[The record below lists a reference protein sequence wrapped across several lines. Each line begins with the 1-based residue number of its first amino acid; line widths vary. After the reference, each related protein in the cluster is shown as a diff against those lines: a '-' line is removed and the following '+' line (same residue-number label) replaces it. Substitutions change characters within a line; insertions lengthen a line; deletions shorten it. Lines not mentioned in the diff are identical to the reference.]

1 MIHILVSM
9 MVKEG
14 CMKEFLALGEKLRR
28 EVLKEKGCHAY
39 EYTREI
45 ASPLGIQEAVDSNR
59 ITLVE
64 RWDSLESLKAH
75 MDAPHMKEFGP
86 GMSELRTSV
95 TARVGESIF

>member
-1 MIHILVSM
+1 MIHILVTM

-14 CMKEFLALGEKLRR
+14 CMKEFLTLGEKLRR

-39 EYTREI
+39 DYTREI
-45 ASPLGIQEAVDSNR
+45 SSPLGIQEPVDPNR

-64 RWDSLESLKAH
+64 RWESLEALKAH

-86 GMSELRTSV
+86 KMSDLRSSV